1 MRNLSEL
8 LNETRRY
15 YYYNGKRVYMDIDPN
30 LLLITFREEKEPGQ
44 QIELLNAFAK
54 DPSVFKNLEA
64 ENLSKDKY
72 VWVEFDRES
81 AFTQSFTSNF
91 DQSEIENI
99 SQVFVGETDV
109 KMGLTPQIFV
119 QVERRFKSEDLSK
132 FYDEYGVVKIEPM
145 GDDVFLLTLDLKGD
159 LDPMDIANIF
169 FESGYFNF
177 SEPNFFRSVNTLIYT
192 PNDPDYSLEWHLPSI
207 GANRAWC
214 WKKGENISIG
224 IMDMGINTAHPD
236 LQANH
241 AGTYDPTGRPL
252 GADSHGTPC
261 AGCALAVGDNSKGV
275 AGVAFKSRLYQI
287 RVGYNPTNDPSHPTF
302 SSLDSWVV
310 GGLDYAFNNG
320 IDIISAS
327 IGLGNP
333 SSTVDAKI
341 NNFTING
348 RNGKGGIML
357 GSTGNEGGHSTIH
370 YPARHANVFAVGSS
384 NSNGILSTFSN
395 YGGYVEFL
403 APGEAIFT
411 TIYDGGYWYFSGTSA
426 SCPVAAGV
434 AALILSAVPSMT
446 RVQVRDAIDFNCDK
460 THVETGVKPTDRT
473 LEYGYGVIN
482 VANFFASYYSIQ
494 GSTPFCGS
502 QSQYNVANLPAGTT
516 VTSWN
521 SNNPNLPVNAAGL
534 VTNPS
539 GQAGRTVLTATLSN
553 TCVDPRQKVVVAGS
567 YPQEVWA
574 ISSLADDVT
583 ARFWADGNNPNRTLG
598 LTKNYNPG
606 SYPMVI
612 SFGYAPSVG
621 KTTLNPPNT
630 ATLYFDNQGWSDTN
644 NGVTAVQVISAPPTL
659 NVLSFTYPNALL
671 VFTTGDPT
679 GILEVKLTLPCGPVN
694 VKFYLKGFPNPWS

>member
-15 YYYNGKRVYMDIDPN
+15 YYYNGKRVYMDVDPN
-30 LLLITFREEKEPGQ
+30 LLLITFKEEKEPEQ
-44 QIELLNAFAK
+44 QIQLLNAFAK
-54 DPSVFKNLEA
+54 DSSVFKNLDA

-72 VWVEFDRES
+72 VWVTLDREA
-81 AFTQSFTSNF
+81 AFIYNFSNDF
-91 DQSEIENI
+91 DQPEIENI
-99 SQVFVGETDV
+99 SQVFIGEANT
-109 KMGLTPQIFV
+109 KMGLTPQILV
-119 QVERRFKSEDLSK
+119 QIERRFQLENVSK
-132 FYDEYGVVKIEPM
+132 LYEEYGVSKTEAM
-145 GDDVFLLTLDLKGD
+145 GDDIYLLTLDLKGN

-169 FESGYFNF
+169 FESGYFAF
-177 SEPNFFRSVNTLIYT
+177 AEPNFFRSINTLVYT
-192 PNDPDYSLEWHLPSI
+192 PNDPNLSLEWHIPSI
-207 GANRAWC
+207 GANSAWC
-214 WKKGENISIG
+214 WKKGENIKIG
-224 IMDMGINTAHPD
+224 IMDVGINTSHPD

-241 AGTYDPTGRPL
+241 AGSYDPTGRPL
-252 GADSHGTPC
+252 GADGHGTPC
-261 AGCALAVGDNSKGV
+261 AGCALAVGDNNIGV

-287 RVGYNPTNDPSHPTF
+287 RVGYNPTSNPNNPTF

-310 GGLDYAFNNG
+310 GGMDYAFNNG

-333 SSTVDAKI
+333 SSSLDTKI

-348 RNGKGGIML
+348 RGGKGGIML
-357 GSTGNEGGHSTIH
+357 GATGNDGGLSPIH

-384 NSNGILSTFSN
+384 DSNGVLSTFSN
-395 YGGYVEFL
+395 YDGYVEFL
-403 APGEAIFT
+403 APGESIFT
-411 TIYDGGYWYFSGTSA
+411 TIYDGSYWYFSGTSA
-426 SCPVAAGV
+426 ATPVAAGC

-446 RVQVRDAIDFNCDK
+446 RVQLRDAIDFNCDK
-460 THVETGVKPTDRT
+460 THVATGVKPTDRT

-539 GQAGRTVLTATLSN
+539 GQAGRTVLTANLSN
-553 TCVDPRQKVVVAGS
+553 TCTEPRQKVVVAGS

-574 ISSLADDVT
+574 VSSNPADVLT
-583 ARFWADGNNPNRTLG
+583 RYWADGNNPNRTLG
-598 LTKNYNPG
+598 ILKNYPSG
-606 SYPMVI
+606 VPPI
-612 SFGYAPSVG
+612 TILFGYAPSVG

-630 ATLYFDNQGWSDTN
+630 ATLYFDNQGWSDSN
-644 NGVTAVQVISAPPTL
+644 NGVTSVEVISAPPTL
-659 NVLSFTYPNALL
+659 TVFPYSNAML
-671 VFTTGDPT
+671 VYTTGDPT
-679 GILEVKLTLPCGPVN
+679 GILEVKLGLPCGPVN
-694 VKFYLKGFPNPWS
+694 VKFYLTGLPNPWS